1 MTAKQTYLCERLKLL
16 GFTQGEQ
23 VRLYGLQ
30 FELRGDPLVIADNLV
45 LIDAIDRKSGES
57 RRAYSPD
64 DSQHGKCRPSD
75 SCVIPAYR

>member
-1 MTAKQTYLCERLKLL
+1 MTAEQTHLCERLKLL

-30 FELRGDPLVIADNLV
+30 FELRGDPVVMADHLV

-57 RRAYSPD
+57 RRV
-64 DSQHGKCRPSD
+64 R
-75 SCVIPAYR
+75 IPLTILNMASADVRSAA

>member
-1 MTAKQTYLCERLKLL
+1 MTAEQTHLCDRLKLL

-30 FELRGDPLVIADNLV
+30 FELRGDPLVMADNLV

-57 RRAYSPD
+57 RRVRIPLTILNMEIAD
-64 DSQHGKCRPSD
+64 ARP
-75 SCVIPAYR
+75 AA

>member
-1 MTAKQTYLCERLKLL
+1 MTAKQTHLCERLKLL

-30 FELRGDPLVIADNLV
+30 FELRGDPLVMADNLV

-57 RRAYSPD
+57 RRVRIPLTILNMASAD
-64 DSQHGKCRPSD
+64 ARP
-75 SCVIPAYR
+75 AA

>member
-1 MTAKQTYLCERLKLL
+1 MTAKQTDLCERLKLL

-30 FELRGDPLVIADNLV
+30 FELRGDPLVMADNLV

-57 RRAYSPD
+57 RRV
-64 DSQHGKCRPSD
+64 R
-75 SCVIPAYR
+75 IPLTILNMASADLRTAA

>member
-1 MTAKQTYLCERLKLL
+1 MTAEQTHLCDRLKLL

-30 FELRGDPLVIADNLV
+30 FELRGDPLVMANLV

-57 RRAYSPD
+57 RRVRIPLTILNMAIAD
-64 DSQHGKCRPSD
+64 ARP
-75 SCVIPAYR
+75 AA